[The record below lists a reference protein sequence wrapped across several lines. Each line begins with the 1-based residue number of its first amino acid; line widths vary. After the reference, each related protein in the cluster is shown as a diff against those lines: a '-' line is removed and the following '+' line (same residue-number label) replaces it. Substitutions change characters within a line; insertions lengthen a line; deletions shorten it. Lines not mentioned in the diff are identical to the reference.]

1 MTLRAFAFALAYLVL
16 PAAAHDFWLDHSRV
30 DPRTK
35 LYCCGENDCHL
46 LPVSQA
52 HATKGGYLLDD
63 TSETIAWDRVQPSPD
78 GGIWACRWGG
88 ETKMLLR
95 ADSRGLRGFVV
106 TFAWCILLARSE
118 KESPIRQRPFP
129 LDRCLQAI
137 R

>member
-1 MTLRAFAFALAYLVL
+1 MTLRALAFALAYLVL

-63 TSETIAWDRVQPSPD
+63 TSETISWDRVQSSPD
-78 GGIWACRWGG
+78 GGIWACRWGCHCEERERRSNPG
-88 ETKMLLR
+88 AGAANVSRWPWIASLR
-95 ADSRGLRGFVV
+95 S
-106 TFAWCILLARSE
+106 
-118 KESPIRQRPFP
+118 Q
-129 LDRCLQAI
+129 
-137 R
+137 

>member
-1 MTLRAFAFALAYLVL
+1 MTIRALAFALAYLVL

-46 LPVSQA
+46 LPVTQA

-63 TSETIAWDRVQPSPD
+63 TSETISWDRVQPSPD

-88 ETKMLLR
+88 ETKC
-95 ADSRGLRGFVV
+95 F
-106 TFAWCILLARSE
+106 FA
-118 KESPIRQRPFP
+118 PIPG
-129 LDRCLQAI
+129 A
-137 R
+137 

>member
-1 MTLRAFAFALAYLVL
+1 MREMRNDVTSTRVCSGVPRLTGGRLY
-16 PAAAHDFWLDHSRV
+16 DFWLDHSRV

-63 TSETIAWDRVQPSPD
+63 TSETISWDRVQPSPD

-88 ETKMLLR
+88 ETKC
-95 ADSRGLRGFVV
+95 F
-106 TFAWCILLARSE
+106 FA
-118 KESPIRQRPFP
+118 PIPG
-129 LDRCLQAI
+129 A
-137 R
+137 